1 MYRTAYIF
9 RCFLLQKMLRKLFL
23 KKSLNQKKSFFSI
36 YYINQKNPYF
46 TFLVSPFWKCQVL
59 INLEL
64 PKTVSHFSGI
74 LHVSHPTLTNWSFF
88 NSVQFSLLYY
98 YYTTVLLLVAPKKNI
113 VVWCINFPLISIN
126 YAYLIIEKQD
136 NCQET
141 CVWSKQ
147 AGSIRIICTI
157 MLVVVV
163 CTTATMLYC
172 IE

>member
-1 MYRTAYIF
+1 MSKSEKK
-9 RCFLLQKMLRKLFL
+9 FLQH
-23 KKSLNQKKSFFSI
+23 QKK
-36 YYINQKNPYF
+36 PYF

-141 CVWSKQ
+141 CVWSRQ

>member
-1 MYRTAYIF
+1 MLVRNFSCNSKLTFKYAIRKMHA
-9 RCFLLQKMLRKLFL
+9 FLE
-23 KKSLNQKKSFFSI
+23 KKNSSLPK
-36 YYINQKNPYF
+36 
-46 TFLVSPFWKCQVL
+46 FWKCQVL

-88 NSVQFSLLYY
+88 NSVQFSLL
-98 YYTTVLLLVAPKKNI
+98 LAPKKNI
-113 VVWCINFPLISIN
+113 VVWCINFLLISIN

-141 CVWSKQ
+141 CVWSRQ

>member
-1 MYRTAYIF
+1 MS
-9 RCFLLQKMLRKLFL
+9 
-23 KKSLNQKKSFFSI
+23 KSESFFSI
-36 YYINQKNPYF
+36 QTKKNSSALH
-46 TFLVSPFWKCQVL
+46 FLVLPFWKCQVL

-141 CVWSKQ
+141 CVWSRQ

-163 CTTATMLYC
+163 CTTATMPYC
-172 IE
+172 IY

>member
-1 MYRTAYIF
+1 
-9 RCFLLQKMLRKLFL
+9 MLFAIKNV
-23 KKSLNQKKSFFSI
+23 KKCLNQKKSFFSI

-141 CVWSKQ
+141 CVWSRQ

>member
-1 MYRTAYIF
+1 MVLIVVCTELHISLDAF
-9 RCFLLQKMLRKLFL
+9 CHKKMLRKLFF
-23 KKSLNQKKSFFSI
+23 KMSKSEKSFFSI
-36 YYINQKNPYF
+36 YYINQKKPYF

-98 YYTTVLLLVAPKKNI
+98 YCILLVAPKKNI

-141 CVWSKQ
+141 CVWSRQ
-147 AGSIRIICTI
+147 HQNMYVHC
-157 MLVVVV
+157 
-163 CTTATMLYC
+163 
-172 IE
+172 

>member
-1 MYRTAYIF
+1 MRNFSRNTKLNFKYAIRKMHA
-9 RCFLLQKMLRKLFL
+9 FLE
-23 KKSLNQKKSFFSI
+23 KKNSSLPK
-36 YYINQKNPYF
+36 
-46 TFLVSPFWKCQVL
+46 FWKCQVL

-141 CVWSKQ
+141 CVWSRQ